1 MSESTASVSVQ
12 QEHVQEQAAESA
24 AHVETQEQ
32 SEQQPVAG
40 QKVVDKLLREFETIV
55 RKASTA
61 TLEQG
66 RVCVEYIRARM
77 GLSEKVSR
85 RVCVDT
91 LANTWQEYSDTVIT
105 PNRVSEVIRCHAAW
119 NILSGGQASRAC
131 KVSLR
136 VVREFAPLCERS
148 EEDRTETWTL
158 AEQHATQARELYE
171 EATSKGLT
179 GNEIAEA
186 VAKIIAD
193 YRARDAAEKAKIA
206 AENPKDE
213 KAQAVAATAQVI
225 ADKAADKAL
234 AAEQK
239 AKGKKDTPAAVAP
252 PCEQPVQPLLKTAAV
267 ATPKDLAEQ
276 LVSAMYAHPQ
286 PDDVLEALLLTAFR
300 RHKDVSKV
308 GKRTCDAGLLTLTR
322 KQGPSPVEVAAVS
335 VPVPCEN
342 SQALQAVA

>member
-12 QEHVQEQAAESA
+12 QEHVQEQAADSA
-24 AHVETQEQ
+24 VHVETQEQ

-225 ADKAADKAL
+225 ADKAADKAM

-286 PDDVLEALLLTAFR
+286 PDDVLEALLTAFR

-308 GKRTCDAGLLTLTR
+308 GKRTCDAGLVTLTR

-335 VPVPCEN
+335 VPVPSEN

>member
-66 RVCVEYIRARM
+66 RACVEYIRARM

-91 LANTWQEYSDTVIT
+91 LANTWQEYSDTPIT

-193 YRARDAAEKAKIA
+193 YRARDAAEKARIA
-206 AENPKDE
+206 AANPQDQQ
-213 KAQAVAATAQVI
+213 AQAVAATAQVV
-225 ADKAADKAL
+225 ADKAADKSM

-239 AKGKKDTPAAVAP
+239 AKDTPAAVAP

-276 LVSAMYAHPQ
+276 LVAAMYAHPQ
-286 PDDVLEALLLTAFR
+286 PDDVLEALLTAFR
-300 RHKDVSKV
+300 RQKDVSKV

>member
-1 MSESTASVSVQ
+1 MSDSTASVAVQ
-12 QEHVQEQAAESA
+12 QEQAAESA
-24 AHVETQEQ
+24 AHVETPEQGQ
-32 SEQQPVAG
+32 SEQAPATG
-40 QKVVDKLLREFETIV
+40 QKVVDRLLREFESIV

-66 RVCVEYIRARM
+66 RVCCEYIRARM

-85 RVCVDT
+85 KVCVET
-91 LANTWQEYSDTVIT
+91 LANTWQEYSDTPIT

-119 NILSGGQASRAC
+119 NILSGGQPSRAC

-158 AEQHATQARELYE
+158 AEHHAEQARELWQ
-171 EATSKGLT
+171 EAGSKGLT

-186 VAKIIAD
+186 VTKIIAD
-193 YRARDAAEKAKIA
+193 YRAKDAAEKAKVA
-206 AENPKDE
+206 AANPQDQR
-213 KAQAVAATAQVI
+213 AQAVAATAQVI

-234 AAEQK
+234 AAGQK
-239 AKGKKDTPAAVAP
+239 VNAKKNTPAAVAP
-252 PCEQPVQPLLKTAAV
+252 PREQPVQPLLKTAAV

-276 LVSAMYAHPQ
+276 LVAAMYAHPQ
-286 PDDVLEALLLTAFR
+286 PDDVLESLLTAYR
-300 RHKDVSKV
+300 QHKDVSKV

-322 KQGPSPVEVAAVS
+322 KQAPVPAAS
-335 VPVPCEN
+335 VPVPSEIPV
-342 SQALQAVA
+342 VAA

>member
-12 QEHVQEQAAESA
+12 QEHVQEQAAEPAS
-24 AHVETQEQ
+24 HVEPQEQ
-32 SEQQPVAG
+32 AEQQPATG
-40 QKVVDKLLREFETIV
+40 QKVVDKLLREFESIV

-66 RVCVEYIRARM
+66 RVCAEYIRARM

-85 RVCVDT
+85 RVCVET

-119 NILSGGQASRAC
+119 NILSGGQPSRAC

-158 AEQHATQARELYE
+158 TDHFVSQALELWE

-193 YRARDAAEKAKIA
+193 YRARDAAEKARIA
-206 AENPKDE
+206 ADNPQDQ
-213 KAQAVAATAQVI
+213 KAQAVAASAQAV

-239 AKGKKDTPAAVAP
+239 AKGKKDSPAAVAP

-276 LVSAMYAHPQ
+276 LVAAMYAHPQ
-286 PDDVLEALLLTAFR
+286 PDDVLEALLTAYR

-308 GKRTCDAGLLTLTR
+308 GKRTCDAGILSLTR
-322 KQGPSPVEVAAVS
+322 KQGPSPLEVAAVS
-335 VPVPCEN
+335 IPSEN
-342 SQALQAVA
+342 SQSLQAVA